1 MQLPDHLAD
10 LAVEALIDEAELS
23 PKPGLVD
30 RRSNGAH
37 TDMTLALMHA

>member
-1 MQLPDHLAD
+1 MKALNLHTLPLADRLAD
-10 LAVEALIDEAELS
+10 LAVDALIDEADLS

-37 TDMTLALMHA
+37 PD